1 MKKLILF
8 ILIVCFSVSASAQ
21 DPMIQQIVEDILE
34 SAGENMSDETD
45 FQEILDDLIRF
56 KQNPLNINQATAT
69 ELIQLHLL
77 SSFQI
82 ENLISFRQKTVTIYS
97 IYEMAS
103 IEGFTPDVLQRLEP
117 FVSFNTEALNKV
129 GRKSQNDLFLRSS
142 RSFTSEVQPQT
153 TNYEGS
159 SERYYLRFRHESVN
173 SEYGIVAEKDPGEAF
188 FSQSNKHGFDYYSAY
203 ANFRL
208 GKADNRIYAGDYIVR
223 FGQGLVAWQ
232 GFAMGKSSETTQ
244 IFRSDQ
250 GIRSYSSTDENLFF
264 RGLAAKFKVG
274 NVELSP
280 FISFHRVD
288 AHVDTLSGNSWFG
301 AFQTSGYHRTES
313 EIAGENSVNQF
324 TAGGHASYSY
334 KRWAFGFTTV
344 FNRFNTDMIPD
355 DEPYNHFLP
364 HGKDNLVAGCDWKGS
379 IDKLYFF
386 GEAAVSSNTGKALLT
401 GLMLKPASNAELS
414 LVYRNI
420 NTSYFSYFS
429 NAFTESSRINDE
441 QALYLGMKFFPAAHW
456 TVLAYADL
464 FRNKWIKY
472 TTAAPSAGTE
482 MMAQLSFVPTRKTSF
497 YLRFFQEEKDQKE
510 ITDIL
515 KYNVSQLINRLRL
528 NYAQILNDQFSMK
541 SRVEISFYTRENQEK
556 GFLIFQDVVYK
567 PIQKPFAI
575 NGRIAYFN
583 TDGYSSRLYAYENDV
598 LYSFSIPPM
607 YGHGFRSYLNLQLR
621 FSPKISFWL
630 KFAATHQLAQT
641 TGETAINS
649 STKSEIKLQLRYQF

>member
-21 DPMIQQIVEDILE
+21 DPMIQQVVEDILE
-34 SAGENMSDETD
+34 SAGENRSDETD

-56 KQNPLNINQATAT
+56 RQNPLNLNQATAT
-69 ELIQLHLL
+69 ELIRLHLL
-77 SSFQI
+77 SSLQI
-82 ENLISFRQKTVTIYS
+82 GNLISFRQKTGTIYS

-117 FVSFNTEALNKV
+117 FVRFDSNEPIQ
-129 GRKSQNDLFLRSS
+129 GIRKSHNDLFLRSS
-142 RSFTSEVQPQT
+142 KSFTSEVQPQT
-153 TNYEGS
+153 DNYEGS
-159 SERYYLRFRHESVN
+159 SERYYLRFRHESAM
-173 SEYGIVAEKDPGEAF
+173 SEFGMIAEKDPGEAF
-188 FSQSNKHGFDYYSAY
+188 FSQSNKQGFDYYSAY

-208 GKADNRIYAGDYIVR
+208 GKAGNRIFVGDYIVR

-264 RGLAAKFKVG
+264 RGLAAQLKVG
-274 NVELSP
+274 NVVVSP

-288 AHVDTLSGNSWFG
+288 AHVDTLAGNAWFG
-301 AFQTSGYHRTES
+301 AFQSSGYHRTES
-313 EIAGENSVNQF
+313 EIAGENAVDQF
-324 TAGGHASYSY
+324 TTGGHASYSY
-334 KRWAFGFTTV
+334 KRWAFGLTTV

-364 HGKDNLVAGCDWKGS
+364 RGKDNLVAGFDWKGS
-379 IDKLYFF
+379 VDQLYFF
-386 GEAAVSSNTGKALLT
+386 GEAAVSSNSGRALLT

-429 NAFTESSRINDE
+429 NAFTESSRTNDE
-441 QALYLGMKFFPAAHW
+441 QALYFGLKFFPAAHW

-472 TTAAPSAGTE
+472 TTAAPSVGTE
-482 MMAQLSFVPTRKTSF
+482 MMAQLSFVPTKKTSF
-497 YLRFFQEEKDQKE
+497 YLRFFQEDKDQKE
-510 ITDIL
+510 ITESL
-515 KYNVSQLINRLRL
+515 KYNVKQLINRLRL
-528 NYAQILNDQFSMK
+528 NYAQILNEQFSLK
-541 SRVEISFYTRENQEK
+541 SRLEFSFYKRENLEK
-556 GFLIFQDVVYK
+556 GFLIFQDAVYK
-567 PIQKPFAI
+567 PLQKPFAM

-598 LYSFSIPPM
+598 LYSFSIPPL
-607 YGHGFRSYLNLQLR
+607 YGHGFRSYFNFQLR
-621 FSPKISFWL
+621 FSPNLSFWF
-630 KFAATHQLAQT
+630 KFAAIHQLAQNK
-641 TGETAINS
+641 GETTINS
-649 STKSEIKLQLRYQF
+649 GTKSEIKLQLRYQF